1 MESAQGF
8 HDRTSLCETPG
19 VQEKKKHQQQAVK
32 SSQLQSERHLVAA
45 QHSEAQ
51 SCGVF
56 IGGEPQSPMQRDSYV
71 RGLGLGLHG
80 GTCKIVAMTPSNP
93 EILAPSPV
101 LKAASAIQNGHTER

>member
-32 SSQLQSERHLVAA
+32 SSQLQSERHLVVAA

-56 IGGEPQSPMQRDSYV
+56 IGGEATISDMYV
-71 RGLGLGLHG
+71 RA
-80 GTCKIVAMTPSNP
+80 T
-93 EILAPSPV
+93 
-101 LKAASAIQNGHTER
+101 